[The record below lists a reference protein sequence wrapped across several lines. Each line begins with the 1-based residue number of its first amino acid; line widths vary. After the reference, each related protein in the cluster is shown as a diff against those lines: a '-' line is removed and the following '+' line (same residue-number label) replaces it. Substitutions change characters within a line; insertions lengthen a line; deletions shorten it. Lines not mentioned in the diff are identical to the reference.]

1 MELGIGADDAAAAAA
16 AISSG
21 ILNEGDEDNEKDS
34 GDLVANSQHTGSNE
48 LPTFQNSSRDNAG
61 LLVSPENAIFETKL
75 HLAFTFYIS
84 PWLQKVVFTRE
95 PFTDTLE
102 LVGGRFLPGR
112 QAMVRF
118 EFSVLDTTPL
128 YANVDNGSLVE
139 KIDVRWR
146 YVPLAK

>member
-1 MELGIGADDAAAAAA
+1 M
-16 AISSG
+16 
-21 ILNEGDEDNEKDS
+21 
-34 GDLVANSQHTGSNE
+34 
-48 LPTFQNSSRDNAG
+48 
-61 LLVSPENAIFETKL
+61 SPFSFLFYHFIKENAIFETKL